1 MEYKNRKE
9 TPKAYKWDLTAYYK
23 DDKEWEKD
31 YLKIIKEFENIKSYE
46 GKVTKSAN
54 MLYQTLEE
62 YFAYES
68 RLTKLFVYA
77 SLRHDEA
84 LEDADASMLYNKIYK
99 TYNDFCAASSFIEPE
114 IIKEETSKVEKLL
127 ETKKLNK
134 YKFYVTNILRE
145 KEHML
150 SSSEEKL
157 IAKLTSTNHTFKN
170 VNMTLLNST
179 LDYGE
184 VKSEKETRKITNSNY
199 HIIMESTDRNIRRD
213 AYEKLTSKIAEFKNI
228 FAENLVSNMKNTSSM
243 AEIRKF
249 TSTIDSLL
257 FSSNIP
263 KSVVDSLY
271 KVINNNLNVYQKYL
285 KLIKNSLGLK
295 ELAYYDLNAQILTDE
310 MSFSI
315 EDAQYLIGEA
325 TKIYGEEY
333 HDIIEK
339 AFEEKWVDYC
349 SYKGK
354 ASGAYCT
361 SCYGAHPVVLT
372 NFFGK
377 FGDVSAVAHELGHA
391 VNFYLSQQANNK
403 HDYNNDIFVA
413 EVASLTNEIILS
425 NYVIEHS
432 RNKNLKLIALY
443 NLINLIQ
450 NNLFDACLEGE
461 LENKAYALIDNGE
474 TIDAE
479 YLSSTIYDIRSKY
492 YKDVV
497 NLDDKS
503 KYSWIRREHYF
514 YPFYLFKYAT
524 GVSAAIMIATKII
537 NNEDDMKN
545 KYISFLK
552 MGDTDYPVELLK
564 KIGIDMTKEEV
575 YENAVNF
582 FSNLIDEF
590 DKESDK

>member
-77 SLRHDEA
+77 SLRHDED

-99 TYNDFCAASSFIEPE
+99 TYNDFCAAASFIEPE

-479 YLSSTIYDIRSKY
+479 YLSNTIYDIRSKY

-497 NLDDKS
+497 NLDDKC

>member
-77 SLRHDEA
+77 SLRHDED

-99 TYNDFCAASSFIEPE
+99 TYNDFCAAASFIEPE

-271 KVINNNLNVYQKYL
+271 KVINKNLNVYQKYL

-391 VNFYLSQQANNK
+391 VNFYLSQQSNNK

-479 YLSSTIYDIRSKY
+479 YLSNTIYDIRSKY

-582 FSNLIDEF
+582 FNNLIDEF

>member
-99 TYNDFCAASSFIEPE
+99 TYNDFCAAASFIEPE

-271 KVINNNLNVYQKYL
+271 KVINKNLNVYQKYL

-315 EDAQYLIGEA
+315 EDAQYLISES

-339 AFEEKWVDYC
+339 AFNEKWVDYC

-461 LENKAYALIDNGE
+461 LENKAYTLIDNGE

-524 GVSAAIMIATKII
+524 GVSAASMIATKII

>member
-77 SLRHDEA
+77 SLRHDED

-99 TYNDFCAASSFIEPE
+99 TYNDFCAAASFIEPE

-271 KVINNNLNVYQKYL
+271 KVINKNLNVYQKYL

-339 AFEEKWVDYC
+339 AFEEKWIDYC

-391 VNFYLSQQANNK
+391 VNFYLSQQSNNK

-479 YLSSTIYDIRSKY
+479 YLSNTIYDIRSKY

-582 FSNLIDEF
+582 FNNLIDEF

>member
-77 SLRHDEA
+77 SLRHDED

-99 TYNDFCAASSFIEPE
+99 TYNDFCAAASFIEPE

-271 KVINNNLNVYQKYL
+271 KVINKNLNVYQKYL

-479 YLSSTIYDIRSKY
+479 YLSNTIYDIRSKY

-514 YPFYLFKYAT
+514 YPFYRFKYAT

>member
-46 GKVTKSAN
+46 DKVTKSAN

-77 SLRHDEA
+77 SLRHDED

-99 TYNDFCAASSFIEPE
+99 TYNDFCAAASFIEPE

-271 KVINNNLNVYQKYL
+271 KVINKNLNVYQKYL

-333 HDIIEK
+333 HAIIEK
-339 AFEEKWVDYC
+339 AFEEKWIDYC

-479 YLSSTIYDIRSKY
+479 YLSNTIYDIRSKY

-582 FSNLIDEF
+582 FNNLIDEF

>member
-77 SLRHDEA
+77 SLRHDED
-84 LEDADASMLYNKIYK
+84 LEDTDASMLYNKIYK
-99 TYNDFCAASSFIEPE
+99 TYNDFCAAASFIEPE

-271 KVINNNLNVYQKYL
+271 KVVNKNLNVYQKYL

-339 AFEEKWVDYC
+339 AFEEKWIDYC

-479 YLSSTIYDIRSKY
+479 YLSNTIYDIRSKY

>member
-77 SLRHDEA
+77 SLRHDED

-99 TYNDFCAASSFIEPE
+99 TYNDFCAAASFIEPE

-271 KVINNNLNVYQKYL
+271 KVINKNLNVYQKYL

-377 FGDVSAVAHELGHA
+377 FGDVSAVAHELGHP

-479 YLSSTIYDIRSKY
+479 YLSNTIYDIRSKY

-524 GVSAAIMIATKII
+524 GVSAAIMIASKII

>member
-84 LEDADASMLYNKIYK
+84 LDDADASMLYNKIYK
-99 TYNDFCAASSFIEPE
+99 TYNDFCAVSSFIEPE

-179 LDYGE
+179 LNYGE
-184 VKSEKETRKITNSNY
+184 VKSEKETHKITNSNY

-271 KVINNNLNVYQKYL
+271 KVINKNLNVYQKYL

-461 LENKAYALIDNGE
+461 LENKAYTLIDNGE

>member
-157 IAKLTSTNHTFKN
+157 ITKLTSTNHTFKN

-199 HIIMESTDRNIRRD
+199 HIIMESTDRNIRRE
-213 AYEKLTSKIAEFKNI
+213 AYEKLTGKTSEFKNI

-249 TSTIDSLL
+249 SSTIDSLL

-271 KVINNNLNVYQKYL
+271 KVIN
-285 KLIKNSLGLK
+285 
-295 ELAYYDLNAQILTDE
+295 
-310 MSFSI
+310 
-315 EDAQYLIGEA
+315 
-325 TKIYGEEY
+325 
-333 HDIIEK
+333 
-339 AFEEKWVDYC
+339 
-349 SYKGK
+349 
-354 ASGAYCT
+354 
-361 SCYGAHPVVLT
+361 
-372 NFFGK
+372 
-377 FGDVSAVAHELGHA
+377 
-391 VNFYLSQQANNK
+391 
-403 HDYNNDIFVA
+403 
-413 EVASLTNEIILS
+413 
-425 NYVIEHS
+425 
-432 RNKNLKLIALY
+432 KNLL
-443 NLINLIQ
+443 
-450 NNLFDACLEGE
+450 
-461 LENKAYALIDNGE
+461 
-474 TIDAE
+474 T
-479 YLSSTIYDIRSKY
+479 T
-492 YKDVV
+492 
-497 NLDDKS
+497 
-503 KYSWIRREHYF
+503 
-514 YPFYLFKYAT
+514 T
-524 GVSAAIMIATKII
+524 
-537 NNEDDMKN
+537 
-545 KYISFLK
+545 
-552 MGDTDYPVELLK
+552 
-564 KIGIDMTKEEV
+564 
-575 YENAVNF
+575 
-582 FSNLIDEF
+582 
-590 DKESDK
+590 

>member
-1 MEYKNRKE
+1 
-9 TPKAYKWDLTAYYK
+9 
-23 DDKEWEKD
+23 
-31 YLKIIKEFENIKSYE
+31 
-46 GKVTKSAN
+46 

-77 SLRHDEA
+77 SLRHDET
-84 LEDADASMLYNKIYK
+84 LEDADGSKLYNKIYK

-127 ETKKLNK
+127 ETKKLSK

-199 HIIMESTDRNIRRD
+199 HIIMESTDRNIRRE
-213 AYEKLTSKIAEFKNI
+213 AYEKLTGKIAEFRNI

-249 TSTIDSLL
+249 PSTMDSLL

-263 KSVVDSLY
+263 KSVIDALY
-271 KVINNNLNVYQKYL
+271 KVINKNLNIYQKYL

-325 TKIYGEEY
+325 TKIYGDEY
-333 HDIIEK
+333 HNIIEK
-339 AFEEKWVDYC
+339 AFDEKWVDYC

-391 VNFYLSQQANNK
+391 VNFYLSQQENNK

-432 RNKNLKLIALY
+432 RNKSLKLIALY

-479 YLSSTIYDIRSKY
+479 YLYSTIYDIRSKY
-492 YKDVV
+492 YGDVV
-497 NLDDKS
+497 KLDDNS

-524 GVSAAIMIATKII
+524 GVSAAIMIASKII
-537 NNEDDMKN
+537 NNEDNMKE
-545 KYISFLK
+545 KYIGFLK

-564 KIGIDMTKEEV
+564 KIGVDMTKEEV

-582 FSNLIDEF
+582 FSNLVDEF
-590 DKESDK
+590 DKESDN

>member
-99 TYNDFCAASSFIEPE
+99 TYNDFCAVSSFIEPE

-179 LDYGE
+179 LNYGE

-199 HIIMESTDRNIRRD
+199 HIIMESADRNIRRD

-249 TSTIDSLL
+249 PSTLDSLL

-271 KVINNNLNVYQKYL
+271 KVINKNLNVYQKYL

-461 LENKAYALIDNGE
+461 LENKTYTLIDNGE

>member
-84 LEDADASMLYNKIYK
+84 LEDADASLLYNKIYK
-99 TYNDFCAASSFIEPE
+99 TYNDFCAVSSFIEPE

-271 KVINNNLNVYQKYL
+271 KVINKNLNVYQKYL

-339 AFEEKWVDYC
+339 AFDEKWVDYC

-377 FGDVSAVAHELGHA
+377 FGDVSAIAHELGHA

-479 YLSSTIYDIRSKY
+479 YLSGTIYDIRSKY

-524 GVSAAIMIATKII
+524 GVSAAIMIASKII

>member
-77 SLRHDEA
+77 SLRHDED

-99 TYNDFCAASSFIEPE
+99 TYNDFCAAASFIEPE

-271 KVINNNLNVYQKYL
+271 KVINKNLNVYQKYL

-413 EVASLTNEIILS
+413 EVASLTNEIILI

-479 YLSSTIYDIRSKY
+479 YLSNTIYDIRSKY

>member
-77 SLRHDEA
+77 SLRHDED

-99 TYNDFCAASSFIEPE
+99 TYNDFCAAASFIKPE

-271 KVINNNLNVYQKYL
+271 KVINKNLNVYQKYL

-391 VNFYLSQQANNK
+391 VNFYLSQQSNNK

-479 YLSSTIYDIRSKY
+479 YLSNTIYDIRSKY

-582 FSNLIDEF
+582 FNNLIDEF

>member
-271 KVINNNLNVYQKYL
+271 KVINKNLNVYQKYL